1 MTRNWWESL
10 PPAQAEVSCGD
21 KTHRLRWERGKLTAL
36 DHPDTE
42 EELVLAALGGD
53 RSECMDLIEAW
64 GSRSDDLEVLAVGPR
79 DTADELA
86 ISTGPADGLSSG
98 WVAYAPLNARRSRL
112 AQARRQAALLA
123 QAMGSAGARSQ
134 ARRRTTVRSGFSAGF
149 AGTGRAGPLFGGRNP
164 ARGEAERAWAR
175 RKELFSLLVLG
186 PPFQQRLS
194 ATVAAAWADGGSRAA
209 GRDSARPALTA
220 ALTGRLAPAVRD
232 WLGTD
237 PDLVDATVHEGD
249 GWGRLSVTG
258 RGPGRRLSAALPL
271 TWLASVWA
279 AGLAVTAG
287 HLVVTVTDVS
297 WPEVAVLAVPEPG
310 TDPVPLT
317 VTSTA
322 TGWIAKRAE
331 QRAEQ

>member
-1 MTRNWWESL
+1 MTGDWRESL
-10 PPAQAEVSCGD
+10 PPAQAEVCCGD
-21 KTHRLRWERGKLTAL
+21 KTHRLRWERGRLTAL

-53 RSECMDLIEAW
+53 RSGCMDLIEAW
-64 GSRSDDLEVLAVGPR
+64 GNRSDDLEVLAVGPR

-86 ISTGPADGLSSG
+86 ISTGLTDGLSSG
-98 WVAYAPLNARRSRL
+98 WVAYAPLTARRSRL

-134 ARRRTTVRSGFSAGF
+134 ARRRSTVRSGFSAGF
-149 AGTGRAGPLFGGRNP
+149 AGTGRAGLLAGGRNP
-164 ARGEAERAWAR
+164 ARSEAERTWAR
-175 RKELFSLLVLG
+175 RKELLRLLVLG
-186 PPFQQRLS
+186 PPFQLRLS

-220 ALTGRLAPAVRD
+220 ALTGRLAPAARD
-232 WLGTD
+232 WLGID
-237 PDLVDATVHEGD
+237 PDLVDASVHEGD
-249 GWGRLSVTG
+249 GWGCLYATG
-258 RGPGRRLSAALPL
+258 QGPGRRLSAALPL

-287 HLVVTVTDVS
+287 HLVVAVASVS

-310 TDPVPLT
+310 ADPVPLA
-317 VTSTA
+317 VTSTPV
-322 TGWIAKRAE
+322 GWVAR
-331 QRAEQ
+331 